1 MGKKKV
7 EVQETEVNPFE
18 VEEGLVH
25 PDEVDISDVEIVEV
39 PVDDVS
45 DNQDSDVTEELDTE
59 ELEKQAEELNCTNDD
74 CMHFDKSL
82 IYGCGCGGEN
92 DDPPFDIRS
101 CVNRIPVDNPQGAE
115 NNMTAHVCNIELG
128 PEFTRFLPVPVADD
142 ILADYAREMARQ
154 HTLWVKTKIDAKAF
168 AKSCKEITD
177 RCEDEEIRLAE
188 IVGSGSEEDEV
199 RVRWSF
205 DYSQNI
211 KRLIRQDTMEVVE
224 EAAMTVEDRQG
235 DLFGRTQ
242 ESIENVQNCLGQG
255 AESTTDGSNGV
266 EQDAIEP
273 PDGENAL
280 ESDSV
285 SLEENEDDMELAGM
299 ESGHPDDNIEGDINE
314 GVQTVE
320 DLEKSWPL

>member
-18 VEEGLVH
+18 VEEILVH
-25 PDEVDISDVEIVEV
+25 PDEVDISDVEIVEM
-39 PVDDVS
+39 PVEEAP
-45 DNQDSDVTEELDTE
+45 DNQDGDGAHLCDTCIDVYPACESKQIIFAKDPETGEDIGRVLSCGAYFQTGADPVEVVAPGELP
-59 ELEKQAEELNCTNDD
+59 DD
-74 CMHFDKSL
+74 ETGPDSPAF
-82 IYGCGCGGEN
+82 I
-92 DDPPFDIRS
+92 
-101 CVNRIPVDNPQGAE
+101 
-115 NNMTAHVCNIELG
+115 CNIELG

-154 HTLWVKTKIDAKAF
+154 HTLWVKTKIAAKAF
-168 AKSCKEITD
+168 AKASKEVTD
-177 RCEDEEIRLAE
+177 RCEEEEIRLAE

-211 KRLIRQDTMEVVE
+211 KRLIRLDTMEVVE